1 MLLKLQQAGKPVL
14 RKVART
20 VTRQELATKHVQ
32 DIIDCM
38 IATLRDA
45 PGVGLA
51 APQIGESLQIC
62 IIEDKAKYHKNLS
75 EELLKAQDRKSI
87 PLMVLVNPKL
97 EILDEETELFF
108 EGCLS
113 IDDYAGAVP
122 RARKVAITGWDR
134 EGKEVS
140 FTATNYHA
148 RILQHEIDHLDGHL
162 YVDRMKPKSFMTHKN
177 FVLLWKN
184 ALPEKINK
192 SFK

>member
-20 VTRQELATKHVQ
+20 VTRQELATKYVQ